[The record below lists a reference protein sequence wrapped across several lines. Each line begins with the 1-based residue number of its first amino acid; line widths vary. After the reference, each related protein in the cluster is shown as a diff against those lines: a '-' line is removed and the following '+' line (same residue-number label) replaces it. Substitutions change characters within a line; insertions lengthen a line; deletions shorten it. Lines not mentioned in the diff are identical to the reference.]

1 MPVKRENMFPLI
13 STLINL
19 TSQSASNAC
28 FEYFYKQLIKHCLSF
43 LMFCREMLF
52 LPIVRRIIFSIIFSL
67 AFLFSSS
74 VIKNSIN

>member
-19 TSQSASNAC
+19 TSQSASN
-28 FEYFYKQLIKHCLSF
+28 S